1 MSNTQQKLGKARP
14 PRVQITYD
22 VEVGGAESKKEL
34 PLVMGVMGDFAKD
47 NAPLRDRR
55 FTHIDKDNFND
66 VMEGMAPSVDI
77 LVESALPEKEGQLAV
92 SLTFSAMDDFSP
104 ENVAMQVEPLRKLL
118 ELREQLSDLRN
129 RTASNDRLKEQLVD
143 LLERQNGESDSVIAA
158 KEVTE

>member
-22 VEVGGAESKKEL
+22 VEVGGAQSKKEL
-34 PLVMGVMGDFAKD
+34 PLVMGIMGDFAKD

-92 SLTFSAMDDFSP
+92 SLTFNAIDDFSP

-143 LLERQNGESDSVIAA
+143 LLERQNGESDSAIAA
-158 KEVTE
+158 NEGAE